1 MIAHAIAA
9 VSKFTKLACAQLDA
23 DDPLRDARE
32 RFDLPDGVIYLDG
45 NSLGALPS
53 ATAAKLQNCIRE
65 EWGRDLIRS
74 WNTHDWVNFP
84 RRIGDRIASLLGAAP
99 GEIVAT
105 DSTSVNIFKLLAGAL
120 NLPDIRDDPNRH
132 IILSEAGNFPTD
144 LYMAQGLNELLKH
157 RYELKLVSSNQLA
170 SALDHTVAVALIT
183 QVDYCTGQ
191 LHNMA
196 SLNTTARQAGTHIV
210 WDLSHSAGAVPVALA
225 DSHTEMAVGCGY
237 KYLNGGPGAP
247 AYLYVTTALQ
257 KNFATPLAG
266 WFGHQAP
273 FAFTPDYIAA
283 PGIERFLCGTPS
295 VLAMQALDC
304 GLDTFK
310 NIEMSAIRQ
319 KSLALSDLFW
329 LLMDQHC
336 GAYGFACIAPREHSS
351 RASQLSFAH
360 DQAYAIMQAM
370 IDRGVI
376 GDFRQPNLL
385 RFGFTPLYTRYTDV
399 WDAVMTIRDVMQSGV
414 WQAAKYQHRNAVT

>member
-1 MIAHAIAA
+1 MTLNITSDI
-9 VSKFTKLACAQLDA
+9 TKLGCAQHDA
-23 DDPLRDARE
+23 DDPLRHARA
-32 RFDLPDGVIYLDG
+32 RFDLPDGVVYLDG
-45 NSLGALPS
+45 NSLGALPVTT
-53 ATAAKLQNCIRE
+53 ATQLETCLRE
-65 EWGRDLIRS
+65 QWGRDLIRS
-74 WNTHDWVNFP
+74 WNTHQWVNFP
-84 RRIGDRIASLLGAAP
+84 RRIGDKIAHLLGAAP

-120 NLPDIRDDPNRH
+120 SLPDIRENPKRRV
-132 IILSEAGNFPTD
+132 ILSETGNFPTD
-144 LYMAQGLNELLKH
+144 IYMAQGLNELLKH
-157 RYELKLVSSNQLA
+157 HYELKLVPADQLA
-170 SALDHTVAVALIT
+170 DALDDTIAVALIT
-183 QVDYCTGQ
+183 QVDYCTGH
-191 LHNMA
+191 LHDMA
-196 SLNTTARQAGTHIV
+196 AMNSKAQQAGTHIV

-225 DSHTEMAVGCGY
+225 ASGTEMAVGCGY

-247 AYLYVTTALQ
+247 AYLYVTRALQ

-273 FAFTPDYIAA
+273 FAFTPTYVAA

-304 GLDTFK
+304 GLDTFA
-310 NIEMSAIRQ
+310 NIEMSAIRK

-336 GAYGFACIAPREHSS
+336 AADGFTCIAPREHAL
-351 RASQLSFAH
+351 RASHLSFAH
-360 DQAYAIMQAM
+360 DHAYEIMQAI

-385 RFGFTPLYTRYTDV
+385 RFGFTPLYTRYIDV
-399 WDAVMTIRDVMQSGV
+399 WDAVITIRDVMQTGA
-414 WQAAKYQHRNAVT
+414 WQAEKYRHRNAVT